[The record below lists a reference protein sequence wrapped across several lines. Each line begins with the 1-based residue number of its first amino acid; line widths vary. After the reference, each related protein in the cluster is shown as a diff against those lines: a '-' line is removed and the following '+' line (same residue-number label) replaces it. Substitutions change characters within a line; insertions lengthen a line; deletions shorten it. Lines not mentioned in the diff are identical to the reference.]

1 MRKKRKRRPELQR
14 RRRNAAEEVFQCTVR
29 KRFNLKLISYFC
41 FCFSLVAEDLP
52 CTPSLLMNAV
62 MYITH
67 VAI

>member
-1 MRKKRKRRPELQR
+1 MNEKEEEEKTRTAKKKKKRGRRSFS
-14 RRRNAAEEVFQCTVR
+14 VHS
-29 KRFNLKLISYFC
+29 KRFNLKLNSYFC
-41 FCFSLVAEDLP
+41 FCFNSVVEDLP